1 MKFVKQHAILI
12 VVLVAVYFIFFSQS
26 GANFVSGLNTA
37 LNVNPNGT
45 PAGT

>member
-12 VVLVAVYFIFFSQS
+12 AVAVAVYFIFFSQS
-26 GANFVSGLNTA
+26 GANAVFKLNQT

-45 PAGT
+45 AAGS

>member
-1 MKFVKQHAILI
+1 MGFVKQHWILI
-12 VVLVAVYFIFFSQS
+12 VVAVAVYWIFFMQS
-26 GANFVSGLNTA
+26 GANFVSSLNTA

>member
-1 MKFVKQHAILI
+1 MGFVKQHWILI
-12 VVLVAVYFIFFSQS
+12 VVAVCVYLIFFSQT
-26 GANFVSGLNTA
+26 GANFVSSLNTA